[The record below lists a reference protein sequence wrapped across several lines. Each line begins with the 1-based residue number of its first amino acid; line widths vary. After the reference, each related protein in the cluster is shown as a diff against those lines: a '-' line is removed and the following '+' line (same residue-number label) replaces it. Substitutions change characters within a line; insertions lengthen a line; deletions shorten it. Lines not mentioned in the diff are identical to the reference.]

1 MSSPEIVEGWT
12 VLAHILRPQGR
23 KGEVLAELLSD
34 FPDRFDTQPAVHL
47 GRAGVDETHR
57 LLQTATIKQHW
68 MPVGR
73 NHGRVVLAFVG
84 VDTIEAAE
92 LLAGL
97 DIIVAPE
104 ARVELA
110 EDEEYISDLVGCAVF
125 AGGTLL
131 GHVTGVEFATSPDG
145 ARRLADAAPLLTL
158 SDEKGEEILIP
169 YVQQFIVSLSVEQQ
183 RIDMQL
189 PEGLVDLNRRPTD
202 TTRSDSDE

>member
-47 GRAGVDETHR
+47 GRAAAAETHR
-57 LLQTATIKQHW
+57 LLQTATITQHW
-68 MPVGR
+68 LPVGR
-73 NHGRVVLAFVG
+73 NHGRIVIAFAG
-84 VDTIEAAE
+84 IDSIQAAE
-92 LLAGL
+92 SLAGL
-97 DIIVAPE
+97 DIIVPPE

-125 AGGTLL
+125 DGGTLI
-131 GHVTGVEFATSPDG
+131 GRVTGVEFATSPDG

-158 SDEKGEEILIP
+158 ADEHGEEILIP
-169 YVQQFIVSLSVEQQ
+169 YVQQFIVKLSVEQQ

-189 PEGLVDLNRRPTD
+189 PEGLIDLNRRPRD
-202 TTRSDSDE
+202 TASSNSIG